1 MHGPAPWVVAVVC
14 LACAARCTPLVDA
27 PTPKNDDADGA
38 ASGPTGADADPDPDD
53 GTASDVRSA
62 FSRIEAESF
71 DSQQGFVVEGGAL
84 GYSSNGDYAVYR
96 HIDFGPDGAQS
107 LRLRWGVPDTSAGRI
122 LEVHL
127 GSPQGELIA
136 SVAAV
141 SSGGFRVFSDQAAP
155 LARRVTG
162 VQDVVLVCRADD
174 LADIDAFT
182 FAATPASPPPTEGGA
197 ARWFPGHYLQ
207 ATDAVNRSG
216 MDMGKR
222 SLIQDD
228 PNFIGYQVSLFWGQ
242 TETAQD
248 DYSALE
254 RQLTD
259 AVDAARAD
267 GKKLWLRVFERSFH
281 GTTRPRPFPHY
292 ISDAGGDFLSSGSQ
306 NIWAP
311 KVWEPFVKERF
322 LRWAE
327 KVAEFTSAHPEVV
340 LISSEE
346 YTIQGAWEQ
355 PGYSGE
361 AVDQLW
367 RDFAARVGPKAAPCL
382 VHVNTGWSTV
392 YPPDFPRD
400 RHTLDRLLE
409 AYKVGLGP
417 TDLRRDTTEGSAT
430 LSTNFGSFMFNR
442 PTDPQPGFQGQA
454 FFALQYEWPDYNSTE
469 SPLAHLHWAYDVLQ
483 VHYLAWDPDPGPGT
497 GMPWSWNDA
506 QAAVDSTDGLIRTAK
521 PSWVP

>member
-1 MHGPAPWVVAVVC
+1 M
-14 LACAARCTPLVDA
+14 
-27 PTPKNDDADGA
+27 
-38 ASGPTGADADPDPDD
+38 
-53 GTASDVRSA
+53 A
-62 FSRIEAESF
+62 F
-71 DSQQGFVVEGGAL
+71 
-84 GYSSNGDYAVYR
+84 
-96 HIDFGPDGAQS
+96 
-107 LRLRWGVPDTSAGRI
+107 
-122 LEVHL
+122 
-127 GSPQGELIA
+127 
-136 SVAAV
+136 
-141 SSGGFRVFSDQAAP
+141 VFSDQAAP

-162 VQDVVLVCRADD
+162 VQDVVLVSRADD

-327 KVAEFTSAHPEVV
+327 KVAEFASAHPEVV

-430 LSTNFGSFMFNR
+430 LSTNFGSFMFNL